1 MARTYYKY
9 AEKQADSQVNW
20 FEIGKGL
27 TDMLKAENEIRENK
41 KAAINEASR
50 QFGQELEEAPTGNS
64 DDVNQWTTSYA
75 ADMQQYRLM
84 TDRLLKSGQMKV
96 KDYTLIRQNTMDGT
110 KNLFNLSK
118 EYQAEF
124 DEKSKRRDEDI
135 SSASEGQFMAM
146 VEGFA
151 NLSQTKALI
160 NPTNGAISVGR
171 MEKGEDGV
179 MRLKEGTDNYMTVN
193 QLRNRIKEKIDKY
206 KLNDALEAE
215 SKLLGEVVTEVVS
228 KTGSSTQTGFMT
240 KITDPT
246 KRTGLSQEGQSAVDA
261 YIKTENQIIEAK
273 LSNPRHV
280 SSVLFD
286 WTGGV
291 DPKTNKAYQVVTD
304 PKLAETSSHYVLWT
318 HKDGLFQPDF
328 ESTANGKAQKEEAAT
343 YVKNKLRSMLE
354 QKTEMQAFSQP
365 GKQYAP
371 QYVYDA
377 GNKNK
382 TDLASGNMIAKLYS
396 GTPAEQQSAITYFGG
411 LPNVRSVTRDN
422 DGIVVTLADGVI
434 KTIPFKNPANDQLMT
449 QDDFVRSASSLLIG
463 GDADINQV
471 LKGALGTGSK
481 NFATGTAGVSA
492 TSNNP
497 SELYNEY
504 ISSVPI
510 NISTDEAEAVRSL
523 NPTINKL
530 GFSAREARAG
540 QDFVVIK
547 NKDGLESEPIDLSDL
562 ASATEAIKSF
572 MVGNVP
578 GKTEKDKLIFLNQ
591 LFKSGIT
598 KPATG
603 NKTGTIQG
611 GKSR

>member
-96 KDYTLIRQNTMDGT
+96 NDYALIRQNTMDGT

-215 SKLLGEVVTEVVS
+215 TKLLGEVVTEVVS

-273 LSNPRHV
+273 LSNPRHI

-354 QKTEMQAFSQP
+354 QKTELQAFQQP
-365 GKQYAP
+365 RKEYAP
-371 QYVYDA
+371 EYVAKGAAQAKEKEDA
-377 GNKNK
+377 LSLWQTFFTGSTTGAKDAAKQGLLGSPMAIKQGIIDLDVTDGNKIKIVYSDPSKNRTIK
-382 TDLASGNMIAKLYS
+382 IKDDFGNSITGDQFAAAGVELHGVTDAKKFSQFSGQRFADQGIDFDKISKGRAGAPNITKSYS
-396 GTPAEQQSAITYFGG
+396 DFIQNNIKNIPTDEDEAAVA
-411 LPNVRSVTRDN
+411 LN
-422 DGIVVTLADGVI
+422 DILGKIGFTVEIPIDPTGDYIRIRNQDGVGSSKI
-434 KTIPFKNPANDQLMT
+434 NLQSSDA
-449 QDDFVRSASSLLIG
+449 AS
-463 GDADINQV
+463 
-471 LKGALGTGSK
+471 K
-481 NFATGTAGVSA
+481 
-492 TSNNP
+492 
-497 SELYNEY
+497 
-504 ISSVPI
+504 
-510 NISTDEAEAVRSL
+510 
-523 NPTINKL
+523 
-530 GFSAREARAG
+530 
-540 QDFVVIK
+540 
-547 NKDGLESEPIDLSDL
+547 
-562 ASATEAIKSF
+562 IKSF
-572 MVGNVP
+572 VGSNPP
-578 GKTEKDKLIFLNQ
+578 GKDEKGKLIFLNN
-591 LFKSGIT
+591 LY
-598 KPATG
+598 
-603 NKTGTIQG
+603 KTGILSG
-611 GKSR
+611 ELD

>member
-9 AEKQADSQVNW
+9 AEQQADSQVNW

-27 TDMLKAENEIRENK
+27 TDMLKAETEIREKK
-41 KAAINEASR
+41 KAAIDESSR
-50 QFGQELEEAPTGNS
+50 QFGQDLENAPTGNS
-64 DDVNQWTTSYA
+64 DDVNQWTTNYA
-75 ADMQQYRLM
+75 SDMQQYRLL
-84 TDRLLKSGQMKV
+84 TDRLLKSGQMKP

-151 NLSQTKALI
+151 NLNQTKALI

-215 SKLLGEVVTEVVS
+215 TKLLGEVVTEVIS

-246 KRTGLSQEGQSAVDA
+246 KKTGLSQEGQAAVNT
-261 YIKTENQIIEAK
+261 YLKTESQIIEAK
-273 LSNPRHV
+273 LSNPRHI

-304 PKLAETSSHYVLWT
+304 PKLAESSSNYILWGY
-318 HKDGLFQPDF
+318 KDGIFQPDF

-354 QKTEMQAFSQP
+354 QKTELQAFSQP
-365 GKQYAP
+365 AKQYAP
-371 QYVYDA
+371 AYTVPKPEKVKEESVDVSGLYAEYVEENVDPS
-377 GNKNK
+377 
-382 TDLASGNMIAKLYS
+382 LISS
-396 GTPAEQQSAITYFGG
+396 AE
-411 LPNVRSVTRDN
+411 DN
-422 DGIVVTLADGVI
+422 DQAEKDTL
-434 KTIPFKNPANDQLMT
+434 
-449 QDDFVRSASSLLIG
+449 RSIAPL
-463 GDADINQV
+463 A
-471 LKGALGTGSK
+471 A
-481 NFATGTAGVSA
+481 
-492 TSNNP
+492 
-497 SELYNEY
+497 
-504 ISSVPI
+504 
-510 NISTDEAEAVRSL
+510 
-523 NPTINKL
+523 KL
-530 GFSAREARAG
+530 GFTA
-540 QDFVVIK
+540 VVPSTLFTRGRFIEIK
-547 NKDGLESEPIDLSDL
+547 GKGVSSGAIDLEDP
-562 ASATEAIKSF
+562 ASATEQIKSF
-572 MVGNVP
+572 LISNVP
-578 GKTEKDKLIFLNQ
+578 GETETEKLLFLDSLYQ
-591 LFKSGIT
+591 KGVT
-598 KPATG
+598 KKG
-603 NKTGTIQG
+603 ELDQ
-611 GKSR
+611 